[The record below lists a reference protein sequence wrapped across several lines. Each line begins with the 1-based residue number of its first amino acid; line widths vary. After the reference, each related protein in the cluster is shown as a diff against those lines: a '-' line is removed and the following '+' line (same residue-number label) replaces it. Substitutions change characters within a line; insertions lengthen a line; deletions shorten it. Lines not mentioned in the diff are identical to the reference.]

1 MRKVFSDGINIPT
14 VIPFSNTIYNRNS
27 ICAMGNYIPHS
38 TPFLPNYEKWKTFYL
53 SDLESM
59 FDNTA
64 SILESRYDIDLSLND
79 SDKIFEKFCIF
90 IFNSSS
96 KHIWK
101 F

>member
-1 MRKVFSDGINIPT
+1 MDLL
-14 VIPFSNTIYNRNS
+14 PFSNTIRDKNAK
-27 ICAMGNYIPHS
+27 CAMGNYIPHQ
-38 TPFLPNYEKWKTFYL
+38 TPFLPNYEKWKKFYL
-53 SDLESM
+53 SELEGM
-59 FDNTA
+59 FDNTS

-79 SDKIFEKFCIF
+79 QDKIFEKFCLF